1 MYKKVLVPL
10 DGSPF
15 SECVLDHVKT
25 MATGC
30 KIPEVILALVVEP
43 VNPGMYEVP
52 GIFIEEIQKQAVT
65 SGEEYLTKTAEKL
78 VAAGVAA
85 YGVVLRGNVSE
96 AILEYARK
104 NGVDLVIMS
113 THGRSGIARWAMGS
127 VADRVARQA
136 NVPVMLVSP
145 PGCRISSL

>member
-15 SECVLDHVKT
+15 SECVLEHVKI
-25 MATGC
+25 MAAGC
-30 KIPEVILALVVEP
+30 KIPEVILVFIVEP

-52 GIFIEEIQKQAVT
+52 GNFIEEIQKQAII
-65 SGEEYLTKTAEKL
+65 SGEEYLKKTTEKL

-85 YGVVLRGNVSE
+85 TGVVLRGNVSE
-96 AILEYARK
+96 SILDYARK
-104 NGVDLVIMS
+104 NEVDLVIMS
-113 THGRSGIARWAMGS
+113 THGRSGIARWALGS

-136 NVPVMLVSP
+136 TVPVMLVSP
-145 PGCRISSL
+145 PGCRIS

>member
-15 SECVLDHVKT
+15 SECVLEHVKI
-25 MATGC
+25 MAAGF
-30 KIPEVILALVVEP
+30 KIPEVKLVFVIEP

-52 GIFIEEIQKQAVT
+52 GDFIEDMQKQAVAA
-65 SGEEYLTKTAEKL
+65 GEEYLQKTVAKL
-78 VAAGVAA
+78 VTEGVAA
-85 YGVVLRGNVSE
+85 SGVILRGNVAES
-96 AILEYARK
+96 ILDYARK
-104 NGVDLVIMS
+104 NEIDLVIMS

-136 NVPVMLVSP
+136 TVPVMLVSP
-145 PGCRISSL
+145 PGCRIS

>member
-15 SECVLDHVKT
+15 SECVLEHVKI
-25 MATGC
+25 MAAGF
-30 KIPEVILALVVEP
+30 KIPDVKLVFVIEP

-52 GIFIEEIQKQAVT
+52 GNFIEDMQKQAVAA
-65 SGEEYLTKTAEKL
+65 GEEYLKKTTAKL
-78 VAAGVAA
+78 VAEGIAA
-85 YGVVLRGNVSE
+85 SWVVLRGNVAES
-96 AILEYARK
+96 ILDYARK
-104 NGVDLVIMS
+104 NEIDLVIMS

-136 NVPVMLVSP
+136 TVPVMLVSP
-145 PGCRISSL
+145 PGCRIS